1 MNIKD
6 STELK
11 EFIIKT
17 LEDNKAEDIICFD
30 IGQKTAMAKYMIFAS
45 GRSTRNVSAIATN
58 LTSDLKKII
67 RMKTNIEGAREGEW
81 ALVDAGDVIVNI
93 FHPEARN
100 RFKLEERWG

>member
-1 MNIKD
+1 MNLKD

-30 IGQKTAMAKYMIFAS
+30 IGQKTSMAKYMIFAS

-58 LTSDLKKII
+58 LTTDLRKQL
-67 RMKTNIEGAREGEW
+67 RMKTNIEGAQGGEW
-81 ALVDAGDVIVNI
+81 VLVDAGDVIVNI
-93 FHPEARN
+93 FHPEARE